1 MELLHYGTEYV
12 FPLGLE
18 PKTLKSGV
26 ITATLQ
32 NHNLRVPKR
41 GHLLCEFL
49 QPTQTATGEAP
60 LGTGGS
66 PG

>member
-26 ITATLQ
+26 ITA
-32 NHNLRVPKR
+32 PK
-41 GHLLCEFL
+41 
-49 QPTQTATGEAP
+49 TG
-60 LGTGGS
+60 TFTV
-66 PG
+66 